1 MIISNDKN
9 EVPMLTGDNDK
20 EWKDRVFFHL
30 SVPDLD
36 YVLCRDGPAELTNI
50 STLDEIILYE

>member
-1 MIISNDKN
+1 
-9 EVPMLTGDNDK
+9 MLTGDNDK

-30 SVPDLD
+30 SVADLD